1 MASQDNSRKER
12 AIGYARVS
20 TRRQASH
27 GTSLAEQSE
36 KVQGYCEA
44 RNHELV
50 EFFVD
55 RGLSGR
61 TDQRAKFKEMIAFA
75 CDPKNGIRAVV
86 VYNFSRYFRNARMY
100 LHYKHILKAAG
111 VRLLS
116 ATQEIPDGA
125 AGELLETILAAFDGH
140 ASEVN
145 AEVVRDVMLANA
157 EDGFFNGSSPPFGHK
172 TEVVAVLRKKEK
184 KKLVKDDDEAIVVC
198 LVFRLAL
205 GRQEGLPPMGIKA
218 IATYLNNNGYRR
230 RGKLFYTASIERILK
245 SESCIGVHYFNR
257 VDSRTR
263 KPRPQSEWVKYQ
275 IPAIIDADT
284 FIATQHALKSRRPC
298 ETPARI
304 TNGPTLLAGVV
315 VCENCGSG
323 MQLRTGKSG
332 QYRYLTCASQANKGK
347 IACKGQSIRMDKAD
361 EMVLDAVSQKV
372 LEPNRLSLLVAQM
385 AAKAAGKGNDIATEI
400 TRHRKSLEDATKR
413 LARIY
418 NAIEDGFADHNEPM
432 LRERVDA
439 LRLQRIEHETAIA
452 QLGRRKSINPI
463 ALDAAKLGQF
473 SDAIKS
479 RLRSADP
486 AFRRQWLRLFV
497 AEVCIG
503 PKQIRITGPNDAI
516 CDLIERHEKMGAVV
530 PNIDREW
537 RTRQDSN
544 LRPTPSEGVTLSS

>member
-1 MASQDNSRKER
+1 MRRKIDGANER

-20 TRRQASH
+20 TRRQAAH
-27 GTSLAEQSE
+27 GTSLSEQSE
-36 KVQGYCEA
+36 KIQSYCEA
-44 RNHELV
+44 RNHEVV

-55 RGLSGR
+55 KGLSGR

-75 CDPKNGIRAVV
+75 CDPKNNIRAVV

-100 LHYKHILKAAG
+100 LHYKDILKAAG

-116 ATQEIPDGA
+116 ATQEIPEGA

-145 AEVVRDVMLANA
+145 AEVVRDTMLANA

-184 KKLVKDDDEAIVVC
+184 KKLVKDEAESPIVC
-198 LVFRLAL
+198 LIYRLAL
-205 GRQEGLPPMGIKA
+205 GRQEGLPAMGIKA
-218 IATYLNNNGYRR
+218 IANHLNSNGYRR
-230 RGKLFYTASIERILK
+230 RGNLFYTASIERILK
-245 SESCIGVHYFNR
+245 SESSIGVHYFNR

-263 KPRPQSEWVKYQ
+263 KPRPRADWVKTE
-275 IPAIIDADT
+275 IPAIVDVDT
-284 FIATQHALKSRRPC
+284 YIAAQHALKSRRPS

-304 TNGPTLLAGVV
+304 TNGPTLLAGLA
-315 VCENCGSG
+315 VCENCRAG

-332 QYRYLTCASQANKGK
+332 RYRYLTCASQANKGK
-347 IACKGQSIRMDKAD
+347 VACRGQSIRMDEAD
-361 EMVLDAVSQKV
+361 HLVLAAVGDKV
-372 LEPNRLSLLVAQM
+372 LEPNRLSSLVMQM
-385 AAKAAGKGNDIATEI
+385 AAKAADKNNDVATDI
-400 TRHRKSLEDATKR
+400 TRHRKSLEDTTKR
-413 LARIY
+413 LKRIY
-418 NAIEDGFADHNEPM
+418 DAIEGGFADHNDTI

-439 LRLQRIEHETAIA
+439 LRLQRIEHETAIT
-452 QLGRRKSINPI
+452 QLGRRTSISPI

-503 PKQIRITGPNDAI
+503 PKQIRIKGPNDAI
-516 CDLIERHEKMGAVV
+516 CDLIDRHEKMGAMV
-530 PNIDREW
+530 PNFDRDW
-537 RTRQDSN
+537 RARRDSN
-544 LRPTPSEGVTLSS
+544 S